1 MPKHFVAVAIAL
13 LLNGRTAC
21 AAECLFY
28 EPATSTISGVVH
40 VMHGYGPPG
49 FGENPDN
56 DAKTVYLIVNLDHAT
71 CLKGGDGEPNED
83 MANVRQIEL
92 LPQEGKI
99 DQSLDGQHIKATGKL
114 TMHIIDTGSPAN
126 IAMHAISIGKE

>member
-1 MPKHFVAVAIAL
+1 MPKRFVAIAIAL
-13 LLNGRTAC
+13 LLNGRTAY

-28 EPATSTISGVVH
+28 EPATSTISGVAH

-49 FGENPDN
+49 FGESPDT
-56 DAKTVYLIVNLDHAT
+56 DEKTVYLIVDLDHPT

-99 DQSLDGQHIKATGKL
+99 DQNLDGQHINATGKL
-114 TMHIIDTGSPAN
+114 TMHIIDTGSPAAV
-126 IAMHAISIGKE
+126 AMYAIGIGKD